1 MTEKLLN
8 REKTWLT
15 CLKNDGYRLT
25 QPRRAVVSTLAKSQR
40 ALSPT
45 QIYNIA
51 RVQYAS
57 LGLVS
62 VYRTLETLDALGL
75 IQRVHQ
81 PNGCQAYMAASIGHQ
96 HLVICQACGQTA
108 FFDGDNLNPLVT
120 RVETQSGFKITEH
133 WLQLFGLC
141 EPCRQNTP

>member
-1 MTEKLLN
+1 MSFNIIN
-8 REKTWLT
+8 REKSWLK
-15 CLKNDGYRLT
+15 CLQIDGYRLT
-25 QPRRAVVSTLAKSQR
+25 RPRRAVVSTLAISQR

-45 QIYNIA
+45 QIFDLA
-51 RVQYAS
+51 RRHYPS

-62 VYRTLETLDALGL
+62 VYRTLETLDALSL

-81 PNGCQAYMAASIGHQ
+81 PNGCQTYIASSIGHQ
-96 HLVICQACGQTA
+96 HLLICQQCGQTT

-120 RVETQSGFKITEH
+120 RVEKQSGFHITEH

-141 EPCRQNTP
+141 ESCQ